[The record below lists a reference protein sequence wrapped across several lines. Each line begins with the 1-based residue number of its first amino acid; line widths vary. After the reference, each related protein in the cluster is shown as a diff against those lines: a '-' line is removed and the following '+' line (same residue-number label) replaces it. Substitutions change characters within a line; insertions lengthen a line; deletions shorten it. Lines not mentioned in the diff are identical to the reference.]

1 MPCNRKKDTKYKM
14 SSCVKCFAVYGALS
28 RGFMKRRKEENPGKR
43 IRQLGLRFISFLKL
57 RKLQR
62 REVERLATV
71 DKGF

>member
-1 MPCNRKKDTKYKM
+1 MLCSVWSTFTWFYETK
-14 SSCVKCFAVYGALS
+14 
-28 RGFMKRRKEENPGKR
+28 KEENPGKR